1 MRKEIAV
8 RFSWFLFKSGSVFS
22 VYVLLLLICMQPR
35 VENTCTDRLSFLYPI
50 LKILVLND
58 ISFCFVESSLHCYV
72 KVQIK
77 ILWLFRIPLWIIHPI
92 SVLCFVKRF
101 VKMKA
106 KSCIEIQISFINL
119 FPVFLIHI
127 FVFNCIHSWIRR
139 ANKCA
144 IKMNIVVAISLSFGS
159 NDEWNEWADTCSFLH
174 FYVWTSC
181 GRQYEFGHRKD
192 LFLYSC
198 LPIFRNLH
206 SFHFHKRT
214 NDFFVSF

>member
-1 MRKEIAV
+1 MI
-8 RFSWFLFKSGSVFS
+8 
-22 VYVLLLLICMQPR
+22 YH
-35 VENTCTDRLSFLYPI
+35 
-50 LKILVLND
+50 
-58 ISFCFVESSLHCYV
+58 FV
-72 KVQIK
+72 
-77 ILWLFRIPLWIIHPI
+77 LWLFRIPLWIIHPI

-127 FVFNCIHSWIRR
+127 FVFNCFHSWIRR

-144 IKMNIVVAISLSFGS
+144 IKMNIVVAISLSLGS

-192 LFLYSC
+192 LLLYSC
-198 LPIFRNLH
+198 LLIFRNLH

-214 NDFFVSF
+214 NDFFCEFLRMRGRILWINSLHTSNVLNNLQIRSCIYWKNIVQNSKKKIDSVIYKINCVYIFHK